1 MNSFMDDFV
10 GLVAVVMVFSIP
22 LLAIFLSY
30 RSKMRK
36 MELNNGGKQDEIDQL
51 KRQIGHLFQQQELLE
66 ERITDLESP
75 REKDKISL
83 SIEELD
89 ILRKADKK

>member
-1 MNSFMDDFV
+1 MEELI
-10 GLVAVVMVFSIP
+10 GLVSVVMVFSIP
-22 LLAIFLSY
+22 LLAIFLSH

-36 MELNNGGKQDEIDQL
+36 MELNSGGKQEEIDQL

-66 ERITDLESP
+66 ERITELEGHNST
-75 REKDKISL
+75 EKISL
-83 SIEELD
+83 SVEELD